1 MKRNLSLVLLLVAM
15 AVLAACRPA
24 ADPGNTSP
32 PAPAATEE
40 LGICPPGGDDCEEEE
55 ETGAAAEATAPP
67 TAVPTEDK
75 QTADPTPVSA
85 EPVDDPLA
93 VRDTDWVKGAED
105 PVITLIE
112 YTDYFCPH
120 CATIAS
126 SIDHLLDA
134 FPEDIQFVHR
144 HFPLNGDPNSRNQLA
159 VRAAEAAGM
168 QGDFFEYHLLL
179 MERQSELSPLQGD
192 DLRAKYIEYAAELGL
207 DPDQFETD
215 LDSPETAALA
225 SAAYEESVSMGLR
238 GTPTIF
244 VNGQQLNPQAL
255 TAPDEQWAS
264 FIEQQELIR
273 DLPSYDRPEMT
284 IDPQKDYSAIVETE
298 KGTFTIE
305 LYADVAPVTV
315 NSFIFLVNQGWYD
328 GVTFHRVLDGFV
340 AQTGDPT
347 GTGAGG
353 PGYTFENE
361 IDPDLTFDSA
371 GLVAMA
377 NAGPDTN
384 GSQWFITYAPVEQL
398 NGNYTIFGKVI
409 DGMDVVNSLT
419 RRDPQT
425 NPDFEGDR
433 IVSITI
439 EERS

>member
-1 MKRNLSLVLLLVAM
+1 
-15 AVLAACRPA
+15 
-24 ADPGNTSP
+24 
-32 PAPAATEE
+32 
-40 LGICPPGGDDCEEEE
+40 
-55 ETGAAAEATAPP
+55 
-67 TAVPTEDK
+67 
-75 QTADPTPVSA
+75 
-85 EPVDDPLA
+85 
-93 VRDTDWVKGAED
+93 
-105 PVITLIE
+105 
-112 YTDYFCPH
+112 
-120 CATIAS
+120 
-126 SIDHLLDA
+126 
-134 FPEDIQFVHR
+134 
-144 HFPLNGDPNSRNQLA
+144 LNGDPNSRNQLA

-179 MERQSELSPLQGD
+179 MERQSELSPLQGN

-207 DPDQFETD
+207 DPDQFEAD

-225 SAAYEESVSMGLR
+225 SAAYEHAVSIGLQ
-238 GTPTIF
+238 GTPSVF

-264 FIEQQELIR
+264 FIEGQKLIR
-273 DLPSYDRPEMT
+273 DLPSYERPAMT
-284 IDPQKDYSAIVETE
+284 IDTQKDYRAVVETE
-298 KGTFTIE
+298 KGTFTIQ

-315 NSFIFLVNQGWYD
+315 NSFIFLVNQGWFD
-328 GVTFHRVLDGFV
+328 GVTFHRVVDGFV

-347 GTGAGG
+347 GTGMGG

-377 NAGPDTN
+377 NAGPDSN
-384 GSQWFITYAPVEQL
+384 GSQWFITYGPAEQL

-439 EERS
+439 EEGS

>member
-1 MKRNLSLVLLLVAM
+1 MKRNLSLVLLLVAL

-24 ADPGNTSP
+24 ADLGNTATP
-32 PAPAATEE
+32 EPAATED
-40 LGICPPGGDDCEEEE
+40 LGICPPGGDDCEDEG
-55 ETGAAAEATAPP
+55 TATAAEVTAPP
-67 TAVPTEDK
+67 TAEPTEDK
-75 QTADPTPVSA
+75 QTADPTPVPA
-85 EPVDDPLA
+85 EPAQDPLA

-105 PVITLIE
+105 PVIILIE

-120 CATIAS
+120 CASIAS
-126 SIDHLLDA
+126 AADHLLDA

-192 DLRAKYIEYAAELGL
+192 DLRAKYVEYAAELGL
-207 DPDQFETD
+207 DTDQFEAD
-215 LDSPETAALA
+215 LDSPETAARA
-225 SAAYEESVSMGLR
+225 KAAYEEAIAMGLQ
-238 GTPTIF
+238 GTPTVF

-255 TAPDEQWAS
+255 TAPDEQWAT
-264 FIEQQELIR
+264 FIEGQRLIKE
-273 DLPSYDRPEMT
+273 LPSYERPEMT
-284 IDPQKDYSAIVETE
+284 IDPQKDYRAVVETE
-298 KGTFTIE
+298 KGTFTIQ

-315 NSFIFLVNQGWYD
+315 NSFIFLVNQGWFD

-347 GTGAGG
+347 GTGVGG

-361 IDPDLTFDSA
+361 IDPDVTFDSA

-377 NAGPDTN
+377 NAGADTN
-384 GSQWFITYAPVEQL
+384 GSQWFITYAPLEQL
-398 NGNYTIFGKVI
+398 NGSYTIFGKVI

-433 IVSITI
+433 IISITI
-439 EERS
+439 EEGS

>member
-1 MKRNLSLVLLLVAM
+1 
-15 AVLAACRPA
+15 
-24 ADPGNTSP
+24 
-32 PAPAATEE
+32 
-40 LGICPPGGDDCEEEE
+40 
-55 ETGAAAEATAPP
+55 
-67 TAVPTEDK
+67 
-75 QTADPTPVSA
+75 
-85 EPVDDPLA
+85 
-93 VRDTDWVKGAED
+93 
-105 PVITLIE
+105 
-112 YTDYFCPH
+112 
-120 CATIAS
+120 
-126 SIDHLLDA
+126 
-134 FPEDIQFVHR
+134 
-144 HFPLNGDPNSRNQLA
+144 
-159 VRAAEAAGM
+159 M

-179 MERQSELSPLQGD
+179 MERQSELGSLQGD
-192 DLRAKYIEYAAELGL
+192 DLRAKCVEYAAELGL
-207 DPDQFETD
+207 DLDQFEAA

-225 SAAYEESVSMGLR
+225 SEAYQHATSIGLQ
-238 GTPTIF
+238 GTPTF
-244 VNGQQLNPQAL
+244 FLNGQQLNPQAL
-255 TAPDEQWAS
+255 MAPDEQWAS
-264 FIEQQELIR
+264 FIEGQKLVR
-273 DLPSYDRPEMT
+273 DLPSYERPEMT
-284 IDPQKDYSAIVETE
+284 IDPQKDYRAVVETE
-298 KGTFTIE
+298 KGTFTIQ

-425 NPDFEGDR
+425 NPDFDGDR

-439 EERS
+439 EEGS

>member
-1 MKRNLSLVLLLVAM
+1 
-15 AVLAACRPA
+15 
-24 ADPGNTSP
+24 
-32 PAPAATEE
+32 
-40 LGICPPGGDDCEEEE
+40 
-55 ETGAAAEATAPP
+55 
-67 TAVPTEDK
+67 
-75 QTADPTPVSA
+75 
-85 EPVDDPLA
+85 
-93 VRDTDWVKGAED
+93 
-105 PVITLIE
+105 
-112 YTDYFCPH
+112 
-120 CATIAS
+120 
-126 SIDHLLDA
+126 
-134 FPEDIQFVHR
+134 
-144 HFPLNGDPNSRNQLA
+144 LNGDPNSRNQLA

-168 QGDFFEYHLLL
+168 QGNFFEYHFLL
-179 MERQSELSPLQGD
+179 MERQSELSSLQGD
-192 DLRAKYIEYAAELGL
+192 DLRAKYVEYAAELGL
-207 DPDQFETD
+207 DADQFEAD

-225 SAAYEESVSMGLR
+225 SAAYQQAISIGLQ
-238 GTPTIF
+238 GTPTVF
-244 VNGQQLNPQAL
+244 LNGQQLNPQAL

-264 FIEQQELIR
+264 FIEQQKLVR
-273 DLPSYDRPEMT
+273 ALPSYERPEMT
-284 IDPQKDYSAIVETE
+284 IDPQKDYRAVVETE
-298 KGTFTIE
+298 KGTFTIQ

-361 IDPDLTFDSA
+361 IDPDLTFDSP
-371 GLVAMA
+371 GVVAMA

-425 NPDFEGDR
+425 NPDFDGDR
-433 IVSITI
+433 IISITI
-439 EERS
+439 EEGG